1 MQFFKLKKHKSEDQ
15 ELAVRIFLLDKEHK
29 DSPEVFDWYMIFSF
43 FSGRTA
49 VQWTRRNSP
58 EDSFVSDMTL
68 RGKIIPMI
76 NALHGTSNKIKMSS
90 IKEFFFLF
98 E

>member
-1 MQFFKLKKHKSEDQ
+1 MQFFKLKKQKSEDQ

-76 NALHGTSNKIKMSS
+76 NALHGTSNKIK
-90 IKEFFFLF
+90 
-98 E
+98 